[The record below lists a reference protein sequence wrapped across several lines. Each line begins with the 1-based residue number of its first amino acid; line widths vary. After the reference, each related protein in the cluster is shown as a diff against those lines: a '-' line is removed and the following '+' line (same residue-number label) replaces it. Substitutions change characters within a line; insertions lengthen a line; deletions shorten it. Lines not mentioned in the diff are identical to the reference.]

1 MAAALTLC
9 AVASGCVQPAAK
21 ATGPVAS
28 APLRVINGNQPFAN
42 WQGAE
47 ARRVAE
53 AECAARGQRLR
64 TSIRDRHEQGAW
76 VFPEGCA

>member
-21 ATGPVAS
+21 ASGQVTAVPV
-28 APLRVINGNQPFAN
+28 RVINGNQPFAH

-47 ARRVAE
+47 ARRAAE

-64 TSIRDRHEQGAW
+64 TSIRDSFVYGAW